1 MNDMNQKTYFRIPQA
16 ILKIDIT
23 VKIGLSHDAPRRVF
37 ESSLT
42 LCPKRGILCCLVLT
56 NAHAACNL
64 RGGEQCCV
72 RCEFVAGRWP
82 DVGTQSCSCS
92 ASGR

>member
-16 ILKIDIT
+16 ILKIDLT

-42 LCPKRGILCCLVLT
+42 LCPKR
-56 NAHAACNL
+56 
-64 RGGEQCCV
+64 
-72 RCEFVAGRWP
+72 
-82 DVGTQSCSCS
+82 
-92 ASGR
+92 